1 MNALK
6 LSEDIRP
13 VTDLKSH
20 GADIVRHAES
30 GRAVVLSRHGR
41 AVAVV
46 LSVAEYE
53 HLAESA
59 GRAEL
64 QRAVDQ
70 GNRELEAGL
79 GSTHTEVRGRFLARA
94 RGTK

>member
-1 MNALK
+1 MPALR
-6 LSEDIRP
+6 LSRDIRP

-20 GADIVRHAES
+20 GADIVKQAEA

-53 HLAESA
+53 DLSDAAEGA
-59 GRAEL
+59 AL
-64 QRAVDQ
+64 QRAVDE
-70 GNRELEAGL
+70 GMRELEAGA
-79 GSTHTEVRGRFLARA
+79 GRSHAEVREHFLAMARA
-94 RGTK
+94 SR